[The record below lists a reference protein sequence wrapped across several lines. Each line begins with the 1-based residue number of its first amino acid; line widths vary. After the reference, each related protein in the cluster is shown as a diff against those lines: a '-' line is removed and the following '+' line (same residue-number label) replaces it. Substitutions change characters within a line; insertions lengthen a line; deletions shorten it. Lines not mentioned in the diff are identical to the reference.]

1 MLGCPVLT
9 CGTARLWFNWAPP
22 HHSLISYE
30 SLLFL
35 IPFCAWKYNISD
47 ITCTFHSEKQW
58 SVFTW
63 RILIIVCDLPLGPTF
78 PRRKQGWGDFPGGPV
93 VRTSAS
99 SAGGVGSIPRQGA
112 KIPHALQSKNQ
123 NIKQKQYCNKFKK
136 DFKNAPHEVKS

>member
-1 MLGCPVLT
+1 MPGCPVLS
-9 CGTARLWFNWAPP
+9 CGTACLWLNWALP

-35 IPFCAWKYNISD
+35 ILFCAWKYNISD

-58 SVFTW
+58 VVFTW
-63 RILIIVCDLPLGPTF
+63 RILIIVCDLPLGPIF
-78 PRRKQGWGDFPGGPV
+78 PCRKQEWGDCPGGLV
-93 VRTSAS
+93 VKTPPS
-99 SAGGVGSIPRQGA
+99 SSVGSIPSQGA
-112 KIPHALQSKNQ
+112 KIPHALRSKNQ